1 MKYDKMLNEK
11 LLQNCDKE
19 YAKFHAS
26 LVPNSTIMGVRIPVL
41 RKIAKEFSRFD
52 DFLENVSLDS
62 YESVS
67 VACYYIGLTTKDAV
81 ALKSRLE
88 FILPYVDNW
97 AVCDTFVSSLKILK
111 TKGEEMFSTL
121 INYLSSENEYFVRF
135 SIVCFLSYYIDVSK
149 IEFLFE
155 NIIPL
160 QNRSYYIDMA
170 IAWFVSVAF
179 VKCREQT
186 LELLKSKSLNKS
198 VQNKSISKICDSFRV
213 NDADKK
219 IVKSLR
225 YN

>member
-1 MKYDKMLNEK
+1 MKYDKILNEK
-11 LLQNCDKE
+11 VLQSIDKE

-26 LVPNSTIMGVRIPVL
+26 LVPNSTIRGVRIPAL
-41 RKIAKEFSRFD
+41 RKIAKEFSRFE

-67 VACYYIGLTTKDAV
+67 VACYYIGLTTKDV
-81 ALKSRLE
+81 DLLKTRLE

-111 TKGEEMFSTL
+111 TKGEEMFSIL

-135 SIVCFLSYYIDVSK
+135 SIVCLLSYYIDASK

-186 LELLKSKSLNKS
+186 LKLLKSKSLNKS
-198 VQNKSISKICDSFRV
+198 VQSKSISKICDSFRV